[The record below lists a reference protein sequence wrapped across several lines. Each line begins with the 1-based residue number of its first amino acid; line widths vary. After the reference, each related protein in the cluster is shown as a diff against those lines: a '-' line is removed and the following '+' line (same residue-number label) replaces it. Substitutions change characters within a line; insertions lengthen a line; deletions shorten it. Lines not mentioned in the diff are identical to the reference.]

1 LTPISR
7 IRSFPSFNSPSRHPL
22 RFQRPRRRRARS
34 AADQIGVFGKSLAHS
49 TPSPN
54 QPHAILG
61 ISANM
66 SKEYLLKQLEAGK
79 NEEGLRQVLNSAQE
93 LKRGDRRSRH
103 SLDQQHSGTS
113 SASAAPDQRTRG
125 AIQPATPKGKT
136 PLLSRTP
143 ATRRNRQSVQPTR
156 PKTAKGKTPKGKTL
170 QGKTGKTL
178 LPPSEPGTP
187 GPETEEQ
194 QKPSAPTTNLKSSLT
209 SKRQPPNIALSSRSS
224 SPDIRLMA
232 SQRNRPAR
240 GGPRGGTNDLTEEK
254 DLWDQ
259 IRPLLASI
267 NKAEARAAEVNKEI
281 FEDEVQKKEKL
292 NAGLSMF
299 HPFRSTWC
307 FPSQSGLTRA
317 RTFHRRNRSS
327 INSISRPSAKC
338 RTSKVQSH
346 R

>member
-1 LTPISR
+1 V
-7 IRSFPSFNSPSRHPL
+7 
-22 RFQRPRRRRARS
+22 RPAV
-34 AADQIGVFGKSLAHS
+34 DQIEVFGKSLAHS
-49 TPSPN
+49 TPSQN

-79 NEEGLRQVLNSAQE
+79 NEDSLQQVLNSAQK
-93 LKRGDRRSRH
+93 LRRGDRRSRH
-103 SLDQQHSGTS
+103 SLDQQHLGTS
-113 SASAAPDQRTRG
+113 SAPATPDRRNRG

-143 ATRRNRQSVQPTR
+143 ATRRDRQSVQPTR
-156 PKTAKGKTPKGKTL
+156 PIIPKGKTPKGKTL
-170 QGKTGKTL
+170 QGKTWKTP

-187 GPETEEQ
+187 GPDTEEQ
-194 QKPSAPTTNLKSSLT
+194 QKSSVPTTNLKSSLT
-209 SKRQPPNIALSSRSS
+209 SKQQPPTIALSSRSS
-224 SPDIRLMA
+224 SPDIQLMA

-281 FEDEVQKKEKL
+281 FEDEIQKKEKL
-292 NAGLSMF
+292 NAGISMS
-299 HPFRSTWC
+299 HPFRSTWY

-327 INSISRPSAKC
+327 LNSISRPSAEC